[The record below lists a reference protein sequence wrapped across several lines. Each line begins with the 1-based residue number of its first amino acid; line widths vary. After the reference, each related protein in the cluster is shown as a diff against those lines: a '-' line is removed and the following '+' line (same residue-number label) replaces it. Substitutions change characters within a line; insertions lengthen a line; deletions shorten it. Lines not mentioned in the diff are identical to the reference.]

1 MRAVW
6 LLLPVLTCLVAC
18 GSDSDGLEAEPDVVG
33 VWVLDVEAF
42 RASFVRVVESEIEV
56 GASRGTLPPA
66 EADLMRTQLLQ
77 DVHDKFSAMWARFT
91 FHADGSFESE
101 GSDGILAGRWG
112 IHGIRLSLTVT
123 QEKGVESPEPSVWP
137 GTLESGVML
146 IRPDADKDYEIT
158 LRREP

>member
-18 GSDSDGLEAEPDVVG
+18 GHDTDGPDAEPDVVG
-33 VWVLDVEAF
+33 VWVLDAEAF
-42 RASFVRVVESEIEV
+42 RASFVRVVEAEIEV

-66 EADLMRTQLLQ
+66 EADLMRTRLLQ
-77 DVHDKFSAMWARFT
+77 EVHEKFSAMWARFT
-91 FHADGSFESE
+91 FHEDGSFDSE

-112 IHGIRLSLTVT
+112 VHGIRVSLTVT
-123 QEKGVESPEPSVWP
+123 KEKGVESTEPAVWP
-137 GTLESGVML
+137 GTIEGGVMRL
-146 IRPDADKDYEIT
+146 RPEADKDYEIT